1 METLKERNHGTIKMF
16 EMQQGFKIQQGQL
29 EYIKKLLNL
38 KGEDHWSYI
47 STGIC
52 ALKVQEKWDGRFK

>member
-1 METLKERNHGTIKMF
+1 
-16 EMQQGFKIQQGQL
+16 MQQGFKIQQGQL

-38 KGEDHWSYI
+38 KGEDRWPCI

-52 ALKVQEKWDGRFK
+52 VLKVQEKWDGRFK